1 MRNDTNNHVFN
12 EEMYAELNPGNTSS
26 DLLNTLRRQYFQ
38 PKSLNHLL
46 PLIGKDPIEYGTEIT
61 NWDVKEIINT
71 LRDSHSYF
79 HWKLNKASIK
89 EISASKINANQIDI
103 VKKCLDFLKSDENFR
118 LRWDINEKLAGIYDF
133 DYYFNSASEYIHNIE
148 SDKDRLIDD
157 YYLYPICKIILLVFR
172 YLEDSID
179 SKKPPKEA
187 EAQLP
192 WPPAT
197 PKQNTWGREKIPPY
211 KPGTGTGGKIE
222 LY

>member
-46 PLIGKDPIEYGTEIT
+46 PLIGKDPIKYDSELTK
-61 NWDVKEIINT
+61 WDIKEIINI
-71 LRDSHSYF
+71 LRNSDSYF
-79 HWKLNKASIK
+79 FWKIYEAKNKW
-89 EISASKINANQIDI
+89 ISASSIEKKQVDI

-197 PKQNTWGREKIPPY
+197 PKQNTWGWEKIPPY
-211 KPGTGTGGKIE
+211 KPGTGNGGKIE